1 MIDKYISMRNSSQY
15 NMNWF
20 YDYFIENGGDTIGI
34 NKFSLVFNMIDLNEM
49 LEALDKKFNLMT
61 LSDAQGKVLKVFKNE
76 KI

>member
-15 NMNWF
+15 NLNWF
-20 YDYFIENGGDTIGI
+20 YDYFIKNGGDTIGI

-76 KI
+76 